1 MLDEGYGLEQEQEV
15 LLQRELKLLVELGE
29 QHIEEVKVGQLVER
43 WAVKQVSLKSQG
55 AMEQLFKQEFRSQF
69 FIQEQLLFYL
79 KPAKLKAF
87 RRVKSSLRPVFV
99 MDLQFVL
106 KELMLALFMKVLHH
120 LGLDQTSVAFPE
132 PLTSLIGP
140 LFNHLESQKK
150 QLYLYSKQLKMVFSQ
165 LHNNFSQAQV
175 FFKSHQFSLSG
186 QSQPF
191 FSQSLNQFPLL
202 RKVQID

>member
-1 MLDEGYGLEQEQEV
+1 
-15 LLQRELKLLVELGE
+15 
-29 QHIEEVKVGQLVER
+29 
-43 WAVKQVSLKSQG
+43 
-55 AMEQLFKQEFRSQF
+55 
-69 FIQEQLLFYL
+69 
-79 KPAKLKAF
+79 
-87 RRVKSSLRPVFV
+87 

-132 PLTSLIGP
+132 LLTSLIGP
-140 LFNHLESQKK
+140 LFNHLESLKK
-150 QLYLYSKQLKMVFSQ
+150 QLYLYSKQLEMVFSQ

-175 FFKSHQFSLSG
+175 LFKSHQFSLSG

-202 RKVQID
+202 RKAQID

>member
-55 AMEQLFKQEFRSQF
+55 ALEQLFKQEFRSQF

-87 RRVKSSLRPVFV
+87 RRVK
-99 MDLQFVL
+99 
-106 KELMLALFMKVLHH
+106 
-120 LGLDQTSVAFPE
+120 
-132 PLTSLIGP
+132 
-140 LFNHLESQKK
+140 
-150 QLYLYSKQLKMVFSQ
+150 
-165 LHNNFSQAQV
+165 
-175 FFKSHQFSLSG
+175 
-186 QSQPF
+186 
-191 FSQSLNQFPLL
+191 
-202 RKVQID
+202 